1 MTVFGFE
8 LAILGVSHERAEPRA
23 LDLPGRL
30 RAGQSEAVA
39 EAYDLYADSIR
50 AFARRLVGDSQSA
63 EDLVHDVFVTLP
75 SAIHNFRG
83 DSSLRT
89 FLVSV
94 AINHAR
100 HHLRAA
106 TRRRAA
112 LQRFGEQPQNLAEDP
127 EHAVRQRQLA
137 ELLTSLL
144 DELPLE
150 QRVAFVLCE
159 VEERSSPEA
168 AAIVGVP
175 EATMRTRLFHARRKL
190 RELLEQRGITP

>member
-1 MTVFGFE
+1 MTALEFE
-8 LAILGVSHERAEPRA
+8 LASLGVSKERAEHGA

-30 RAGQSEAVA
+30 RLGQSTAVA
-39 EAYDLYADSIR
+39 ETYDLYADSIR
-50 AFARRLVGDSQSA
+50 AFARRLVGDEQSA

-75 SAIHNFRG
+75 AAIHNFRG

-89 FLVSV
+89 FLISI

-112 LQRFGEQPQNLAEDP
+112 LQRFSEQPEVSSVDP
-127 EHAVRQRQLA
+127 EHAARRSQLA
-137 ELLTSLL
+137 DLLSFLL
-144 DELPLE
+144 DALPLE
-150 QRVAFVLCE
+150 QRVAFVLCD

-168 AAIVGVP
+168 AEIVGVP

-190 RELLEQRGITP
+190 RDLLEQRGVRP